1 MLGRLGPLALA
12 VFAIV
17 SPARATDGGDAK
29 KIFNQ
34 RCTACHTF
42 GKGVKVGPDLKGVA
56 ARRTRAWFLEF
67 VRSSQKVIES
77 GDPIAASLF
86 EQFKRQR
93 MPDWLDLT
101 DGQLG
106 AIFDWLA
113 ANGPELRELDERSAE
128 LATAADLELGRALF
142 NGEIAFVNGGLA
154 CAGCHTVGGASGGS
168 LGPDLSGVYL
178 RYQDRAMTLFLKQPC
193 FRRLPESAS
202 SAFLMPQESFALKS
216 YLKGAAPSGRP
227 APGPK

>member
-12 VFAIV
+12 VFALG

-56 ARRTRAWFLEF
+56 TRRTRAWFLGF
-67 VRSSQKVIES
+67 VRSSQMVIDS
-77 GDPIAASLF
+77 GDQIASSLF

-101 DGQLG
+101 DAQVG
-106 AIFDWLA
+106 ALFDWFA
-113 ANGPELRELDERSAE
+113 ANGPEQRELDERSAE

-142 NGEIAFVNGGLA
+142 NGETAFANGGVA
-154 CAGCHTVGGASGGS
+154 CASCHTLGGATGGS
-168 LGPDLSGVYL
+168 FGPDLTGVYV

-202 SAFLMPQESFALKS
+202 STFLTPQESFALKS
-216 YLKGAAPSGRP
+216 YLKGATPPGLP
-227 APGPK
+227 ALEPK